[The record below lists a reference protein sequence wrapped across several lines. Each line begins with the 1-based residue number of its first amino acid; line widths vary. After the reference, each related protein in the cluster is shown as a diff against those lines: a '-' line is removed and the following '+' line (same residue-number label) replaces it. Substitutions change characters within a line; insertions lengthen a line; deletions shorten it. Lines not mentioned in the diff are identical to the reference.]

1 MLSAETTLA
10 FRTASRRLHGE
21 RTHSIVGT
29 PDYLA
34 PEVIGNLGHSYSV
47 DYWALGVL
55 LYELLFG
62 VPPFTG
68 DSLLALY
75 RAIIKGES
83 ISREG
88 VLPSARVLAVAAPSA
103 LHAFFPTTNYAF
115 RYLFSPAPSALHAFF
130 PTTNYAF
137 RYLFSPAHPVH
148 LWNGHV
154 RAAGTYSTEGAIG
167 KSARDVIRNSLLVS
181 DPEKRVADGR
191 VLVTHR
197 FFAPLSLAKLD
208 RQEIEPP
215 YVPPQAGLQADQRP
229 GQRLDQQPDQQPDED
244 EDQLTEEE
252 QKLFAAF
259 GGWDESRAG
268 GFGHR
273 AQGDLEC

>member
-88 VLPSARVLAVAAPSA
+88 VLPSARVLAVA
-103 LHAFFPTTNYAF
+103 
-115 RYLFSPAPSALHAFF
+115 APSALHAFF